1 MMDIIVKVQPSNI
14 QFNAVENAT
23 ILDSALKAGVILEH
37 SCKNGSCR
45 LCASQLISGEVI
57 SQEGEIFTSGQS
69 FLTCQCKPF
78 SNELII
84 DAEYYPELAEIVR
97 KVTPCKVLSID
108 KRAQFAI
115 FKFRLPPTT
124 SFKYQPGQYI
134 NLSYQG
140 VTRSYSIANADSNDG
155 IELHIRRVSNGVMS
169 ELLFSDVTVN
179 SLLIMDGPIGTFFVR
194 PDTKPIVFL
203 AGGTGFAP
211 VKAMVDSLIAQ
222 GSSREISIYW
232 GMNSSKDFYSELP
245 IEWAS
250 RFKNIK
256 YIPVVS
262 GDDHDWDGRN
272 GLVHK
277 AVIEDIQD
285 MSNSCVY
292 ACGSP
297 QMIAA
302 AKQDFI
308 NFGLLEKQF
317 FSDAFTASK

>member
-1 MMDIIVKVQPSNI
+1 MDIIVKIQPSNI
-14 QFNAVENAT
+14 QFNAVENVT
-23 ILDSALKAGVILEH
+23 ILESALNSAVILEH
-37 SCKNGSCR
+37 SCKNGSCG
-45 LCASQLISGEVI
+45 LCESQLVSGEVI

-69 FLTCQCKPF
+69 FLTCQCKPS
-78 SNELII
+78 SNEITI
-84 DAEYYPELAEIVR
+84 EAEYYPELAGIIR
-97 KVTPCKVLSID
+97 KVTPCKVSSID

-115 FKFRLPPTT
+115 FKFRLPPTAA
-124 SFKYQPGQYI
+124 FKYLPGQYI

-140 VTRSYSIANADSNDG
+140 VTRSYSIANANSKDG
-155 IELHIRRVSNGVMS
+155 VELHIRRVSDGVMS

-179 SLLIMDGPIGTFFVR
+179 SLLRMDGPIGTFFVR
-194 PDTKPIVFL
+194 PDIKPIIFL

-211 VKAMVDSLIAQ
+211 VKSMVESLISQ
-222 GSSREISIYW
+222 ESSRDIFIYW
-232 GMNSSKDFYSELP
+232 GMNSGQDFYSDLP

-250 RFKNIK
+250 NFKNIK

-262 GDDHDWDGRN
+262 GDDHEWSGRK

-277 AVIEDIQD
+277 AVIEDIPN
-285 MSNSCVY
+285 MFNICVY

-308 NFGLLEKQF
+308 HAGLLEKNF
-317 FSDAFTASK
+317 FSDAFTVSK

>member
-1 MMDIIVKVQPSNI
+1 MSFIIKVQPSNI
-14 QFNAVENAT
+14 QFNAIENAT

-37 SCKNGSCR
+37 SCKNGSCG
-45 LCASQLISGEVI
+45 LCTSQLVMGEVI
-57 SQEGEIFTSGQS
+57 GQEGEIFTSGQS
-69 FLTCQCKPF
+69 FLTCQCKPS
-78 SNELII
+78 SNEIVI
-84 DAEYYPELAEIVR
+84 EAEYYPELAGIVR
-97 KVTPCKVLSID
+97 KVTPCKVSSID

-115 FKFRLPPTT
+115 FKLRLPPAAA
-124 SFKYQPGQYI
+124 FKYQPGQYI

-140 VTRSYSIANADSNDG
+140 VTRSYSIANADNNDG
-155 IELHIRRVSNGVMS
+155 IELHIRRVPDGVMS
-169 ELLFSDVTVN
+169 ELLFSDVAVN
-179 SLLIMDGPIGTFFVR
+179 SLLRMDGPIGTFFVR
-194 PDTKPIVFL
+194 PDTKPIIFL

-211 VKAMVDSLIAQ
+211 VKAMVESLISQ
-222 GSSREISIYW
+222 ESSRDIFIYW
-232 GMNSSKDFYSELP
+232 GMNSSKDFYSDLP

-250 RFKNIK
+250 KFKNIK

-262 GDDHDWDGRN
+262 GDDHDWDGRH

-285 MSNSCVY
+285 MSYSCVY

-308 NFGLLEKQF
+308 HAGLLEKQF

>member
-14 QFNAVENAT
+14 QFNAVENVT
-23 ILDSALKAGVILEH
+23 ILESALKSGVILEH
-37 SCKNGSCR
+37 SCKNGSCG
-45 LCASQLISGEVI
+45 LCSSQLISGEVT
-57 SQEGEIFTSGQS
+57 SQEGETFTSGQS
-69 FLTCQCKPF
+69 FLTCQCKPS
-78 SNELII
+78 SNKII
-84 DAEYYPELAEIVR
+84 IEAEYYPELAGIVR
-97 KVTPCKVLSID
+97 KVTPCKISSID
-108 KRAQFAI
+108 KSAQFAI
-115 FKFRLPPTT
+115 FKFRLPPTAA
-124 SFKYQPGQYI
+124 FKYLPGQYI

-155 IELHIRRVSNGVMS
+155 IELHIRRVPDGVMS

-179 SLLIMDGPIGTFFVR
+179 SLLRMDGPIGTFFVR

-211 VKAMVDSLIAQ
+211 VKAMVESLIAQ
-222 GSSREISIYW
+222 ESSRDISIYW
-232 GMNSSKDFYSELP
+232 GMNSSKDFYSDLP

-250 RFKNIK
+250 KFKNVK

-262 GDDHDWDGRN
+262 GDDYEWNGRK

-308 NFGLLEKQF
+308 LSGLLEKQF

>member
-1 MMDIIVKVQPSNI
+1 MDIIVKVKPSNV

-23 ILDSALKAGVILEH
+23 ILDSALKAGVIIEH
-37 SCKNGSCR
+37 SCKNGSCG
-45 LCASQLISGEVI
+45 LCASQLVSGEVI
-57 SQEGEIFTSGQS
+57 GQEGEIFTSGQN
-69 FLTCQCKPF
+69 FLTCQCKPS
-78 SNELII
+78 SNEII
-84 DAEYYPELAEIVR
+84 IEAEYYPELAGIVR
-97 KVTPCKVLSID
+97 KVTPCKVSSID

-115 FKFRLPPTT
+115 FKFRLPPAAT
-124 SFKYQPGQYI
+124 FNYQPGQYI

-140 VTRSYSIANADSNDG
+140 VTRSYSIANANSNDG
-155 IELHIRRVSNGVMS
+155 IELHIRRISDGVMS
-169 ELLFSDVTVN
+169 ELLFSDVAVN
-179 SLLIMDGPIGTFFVR
+179 SLLRMDGPVGTFFVR
-194 PDTKPIVFL
+194 PDTKPIIFL

-211 VKAMVDSLIAQ
+211 VKAMVESLILQ
-222 GSSREISIYW
+222 ESSRDIFIYW
-232 GMNSSKDFYSELP
+232 GMSSSKDFYSDLP
-245 IEWAS
+245 VEWAS
-250 RFKNIK
+250 KFKNIK

-262 GDDHDWDGRN
+262 GDDHDWDGRH

-297 QMIAA
+297 QMITA

-308 NFGLLEKQF
+308 HVGLLEKQF

>member
-1 MMDIIVKVQPSNI
+1 MMNIIVKVQPSNI
-14 QFNAVENAT
+14 QFNAVENVT
-23 ILDSALKAGVILEH
+23 ILESALKTGVILEH
-37 SCKNGSCR
+37 SCKNGSCG
-45 LCASQLISGEVI
+45 LCASKLISGVVT

-69 FLTCQCKPF
+69 FLTCQCKPS
-78 SNELII
+78 SNEII
-84 DAEYYPELAEIVR
+84 IEAEYYPELAGILR
-97 KVTPCKVLSID
+97 KVTPCKISSID

-115 FKFRLPPTT
+115 FKFRLPPTAA
-124 SFKYQPGQYI
+124 FKYQPGQYI

-155 IELHIRRVSNGVMS
+155 IELHIRRVPDGVMS

-179 SLLIMDGPIGTFFVR
+179 SLLRMDGPIGTFFVR
-194 PDTKPIVFL
+194 PDTKPIIFL

-211 VKAMVDSLIAQ
+211 VKAMVESLIEQ
-222 GSSREISIYW
+222 ESSRDISIYW
-232 GMNSSKDFYSELP
+232 GMSSGQDFYSDLP

-250 RFKNIK
+250 KFKNIK

-262 GDDHDWDGRN
+262 GDDHEWNGRK

-297 QMIAA
+297 QMISAA
-302 AKQDFI
+302 QQDFMDL
-308 NFGLLEKQF
+308 GLLEKQF

>member
-1 MMDIIVKVQPSNI
+1 MSFIIKVKPSNI

-23 ILDSALKAGVILEH
+23 ILDSALKSSVILEH
-37 SCKNGSCR
+37 SCKNGSCG

-57 SQEGEIFTSGQS
+57 SQEGKIFTSGQS
-69 FLTCQCKPF
+69 FLTCQCKPS
-78 SNELII
+78 SNELVIE
-84 DAEYYPELAEIVR
+84 AEYYPELAEIIR
-97 KVTPCKVLSID
+97 KVTPCKVSSID

-115 FKFRLPPTT
+115 FKFRLPPAAA
-124 SFKYQPGQYI
+124 FKYQPGQYI

-140 VTRSYSIANADSNDG
+140 VTRSYSIANANSNDG

-179 SLLIMDGPIGTFFVR
+179 SLLRMDGPIGTFFVR
-194 PDTKPIVFL
+194 PDTKPIIFL

-211 VKAMVDSLIAQ
+211 VKAMVESLILQ
-222 GSSREISIYW
+222 ESSRDISIYW
-232 GMNSSKDFYSELP
+232 GMNSSKDFYSNLP
-245 IEWAS
+245 IEWS
-250 RFKNIK
+250 SKFKNIK

-308 NFGLLEKQF
+308 NAGLLEEQF
-317 FSDAFTASK
+317 FSDAFIASK

>member
-1 MMDIIVKVQPSNI
+1 MDIIVKVQPSNI
-14 QFNAVENAT
+14 QFNAVENVT
-23 ILDSALKAGVILEH
+23 ILESALKNGVILEH
-37 SCKNGSCR
+37 SCKNGSCG
-45 LCASQLISGEVI
+45 LCASQLISGEVT

-69 FLTCQCKPF
+69 FLTCQCKPS
-78 SNELII
+78 SNEIVI
-84 DAEYYPELAEIVR
+84 EAEYYPELAEIVR
-97 KVTPCKVLSID
+97 KVTTCKVSSID

-115 FKFRLPPTT
+115 FKFRLPPTAV
-124 SFKYQPGQYI
+124 FKYLPGQYI

-155 IELHIRRVSNGVMS
+155 IELHIRRVPDGVMS

-179 SLLIMDGPIGTFFVR
+179 SLLRMDGPIGTFFVR
-194 PDTKPIVFL
+194 PDTKPIIFL

-211 VKAMVDSLIAQ
+211 VKAMVESLIAQ
-222 GSSREISIYW
+222 ESSRDISIYW
-232 GMNSSKDFYSELP
+232 GMNSSKDFYSDSP

-250 RFKNIK
+250 KFKNVK

-262 GDDHDWDGRN
+262 GDDHDWNGRH

-277 AVIEDIQD
+277 AVIEDIHD

-308 NFGLLEKQF
+308 HAGLLEKQF
-317 FSDAFTASK
+317 FSDAFTVSK

>member
-1 MMDIIVKVQPSNI
+1 MDIIVTVQPSNI

-37 SCKNGSCR
+37 SCKNGSCG
-45 LCASQLISGEVI
+45 LCTSQLVSGEVI
-57 SQEGEIFTSGQS
+57 GQEGEKFTSGQS
-69 FLTCQCKPF
+69 FLTCQCKAS

-84 DAEYYPELAEIVR
+84 EAEYYPELAGVIR
-97 KVTPCKVLSID
+97 KVTPCKVSSID

-115 FKFRLPPTT
+115 FKFRLPPTAA
-124 SFKYQPGQYI
+124 FKYQPGQYI

-140 VTRSYSIANADSNDG
+140 VTRSYSIANANSNDG
-155 IELHIRRVSNGVMS
+155 IELHIRRVSDGVMS
-169 ELLFSDVTVN
+169 ELLFSNVAVN
-179 SLLIMDGPIGTFFVR
+179 SLLRMDGPIGTFFVR
-194 PDTKPIVFL
+194 PDTKPIIFL

-211 VKAMVDSLIAQ
+211 VKAMVESLIAQ
-222 GSSREISIYW
+222 KSSRDISIYW
-232 GMNSSKDFYSELP
+232 GMNSSQDFYSDLP
-245 IEWAS
+245 IKWAS
-250 RFKNIK
+250 EFKNIK
-256 YIPVVS
+256 FIPVVS
-262 GDDHDWDGRN
+262 GDDHDWDGRK

-285 MSNSCVY
+285 MFNSCVY

-308 NFGLLEKQF
+308 NVGLLEDQF
-317 FSDAFTASK
+317 LSDAFTASK

>member
-1 MMDIIVKVQPSNI
+1 MGIIINVHPSGVQ
-14 QFNAVENAT
+14 FCGEENKT
-23 ILDSALKAGVILEH
+23 LLDSALNSGVVLDH
-37 SCKNGSCR
+37 SCKNGSCG
-45 LCASQLISGEVI
+45 LCVSQLISGEVT
-57 SQEGEIFTSGQS
+57 SQDGEIFTSGQR
-69 FLTCQCKPF
+69 FLTCQCKPS
-78 SNELII
+78 SNEITI
-84 DAEYYPELAEIVR
+84 EAEYYPELAGIVR
-97 KVTPCKVLSID
+97 KVTPCKVASID

-115 FKFRLPPTT
+115 FKFRLPPTAA
-124 SFKYQPGQYI
+124 FKYQPGQYI

-155 IELHIRRVSNGVMS
+155 IELHIRRVSNGAMS
-169 ELLFSDVTVN
+169 ELLFSDVAVN
-179 SLLIMDGPIGTFFVR
+179 SLLRMDGPIGTFFVR
-194 PDTKPIVFL
+194 SDTKPIIFL

-211 VKAMVDSLIAQ
+211 VKAMVESLIAQ
-222 GSSREISIYW
+222 ESAREISIYW
-232 GMNSSKDFYSELP
+232 GMNSSKDFYSDLP
-245 IEWAS
+245 VEWAS
-250 RFKNIK
+250 KFKNIK

-262 GDDHDWDGRN
+262 GDDDWDGRK

-302 AKQDFI
+302 SKQDFM
-308 NFGLLEKQF
+308 NVGLLEKEF

>member
-1 MMDIIVKVQPSNI
+1 MSAIIKVQPSNT
-14 QFNAVENAT
+14 QFNAVENAI
-23 ILDSALKAGVILEH
+23 ILESALNAGVILEH
-37 SCKNGSCR
+37 SCKNGSCG
-45 LCASQLISGEVI
+45 LCASLLVSGTVI
-57 SQEGEIFTSGQS
+57 SQDGEIFTPGQS
-69 FLTCQCKPF
+69 FLTCQCKPS
-78 SNELII
+78 SNEITI
-84 DAEYYPELAEIVR
+84 EAEYYPELAGVIR
-97 KVTPCKVLSID
+97 KVTPCKVSSID

-115 FKFRLPPTT
+115 FKFRLPPAAA
-124 SFKYQPGQYI
+124 FKYQPGQYI

-140 VTRSYSIANADSNDG
+140 VTRSYSIANANSNDG
-155 IELHIRRVSNGVMS
+155 IELHIRRVSDGVMS

-179 SLLIMDGPIGTFFVR
+179 SLLRMDGPIGTFFVR
-194 PDTKPIVFL
+194 PDTKPIIFL

-211 VKAMVDSLIAQ
+211 VKAMVESLISE
-222 GSSREISIYW
+222 GSSRDIFIYW
-232 GMNSSKDFYSELP
+232 GMNSSKDFYSDLP

-250 RFKNIK
+250 DFKNIK

-262 GDDHDWDGRN
+262 SDDHHWDGRK

-308 NFGLLEKQF
+308 HAGLLEKQF